1 MQYAS
6 PMKNTKVVWLF
17 VSSLVASAGCMAEEA
32 GGEAFSDEDVAT
44 AASALLTK
52 GDTDVPAE
60 CQGILTYA
68 NTASYAA
75 LDAVLPSNVA
85 TGIVNRRAVRPFFD
99 LIDLSSVSGIAQA
112 RLSQIAE
119 AARAAGQIGSS
130 CVGVY
135 EELAVSL
142 DDKAAILNYV
152 NTVSPGPLEQVTRFE
167 PENTVPAILAARP
180 YTSLQALADTYG
192 VGLETFRSIRDAAID
207 SDFDK
212 MANQINGARSDSRLV
227 TAFDVFDTLLDQP
240 GRPRSL
246 VCFGL
251 DPQLVASFGGTMRA
265 NLADSAEVVAEVTND
280 VNWANRYGQ
289 ITYKTTG
296 LADLNNLVAGQ
307 TFAGCHMSF
316 EPDPWSGVQR
326 SFFVNTR
333 TGYRFLTELHWSE

>member
-1 MQYAS
+1 
-6 PMKNTKVVWLF
+6 MKNTNVLCLF
-17 VSSLVASAGCMAEEA
+17 VSSLIASAGCMADEA
-32 GGEAFSDEDVAT
+32 GGDELSDENVNTVA
-44 AASALLTK
+44 SSVLTK

-60 CQGILTYA
+60 CQGILTYV

-85 TGIVNRRAVRPFFD
+85 TGIVNRRAIRPFFD

-119 AARAAGQIGSS
+119 AARAAGQIGPA

-135 EELAVSL
+135 EELAVSA
-142 DDKAAILNYV
+142 DDKLYILNYI
-152 NTVSPGPLEQVTRFE
+152 NTVSPGPLEQVVRFE

-192 VGLETFRSIRDAAID
+192 VATETFRSIRDAAID

-212 MANQINGARSDSRLV
+212 MANQINSFRSDSTLT

-246 VCFGL
+246 ICFGL
-251 DPQLVASFGGTMRA
+251 DPQLVASFGGTMRP
-265 NLADSAEVVAEVTND
+265 NLADAAEVIAEVTND

-289 ITYKTTG
+289 ITYKAAG

-333 TGYRFLTELHWSE
+333 TSYRILTELHWSE